1 MGQVVTIG
9 LDIAKSVFQVHGIDA
24 EGAVVIRQK
33 LTRARL
39 LPFFAK
45 LEPCLVG
52 IEACGASHHWAR
64 ELIKLGHEARLMP
77 PSYVKPYLKRQK
89 NDMADAEAIC
99 EAVTRPTMRFVPVKS
114 PEQQGVMVLHRT
126 RLVLTRQRTQ
136 LSNAIRGHMAEFGLT
151 AAIGREG
158 LGKLIAVILDGADE
172 RVTREARVCLTMLVD
187 QLRLVNLQIL
197 ENDRLIRTNARAT
210 EAGRRLM
217 EIPGV
222 GPLLASAMVA
232 AVADPAAFKTG
243 RNLAAWMGLVPRQNS
258 SGGKERL
265 GGITKQGDRYLRQLL
280 VVGALAVVRY
290 AQRNGTRRPWLVQ
303 LLARRTP
310 KVAAVALANKNARMI
325 WAIMTSGERYRE
337 PLPA

>member
-9 LDIAKSVFQVHGIDA
+9 LDIAKSVFQVHGVDA
-24 EGAVVIRQK
+24 EGVVVIRQK

-64 ELIKLGHEARLMP
+64 ELISLGHETRLMP

-126 RLVLTRQRTQ
+126 RLVMTRQRTQ

-172 RVTREARVCLTMLVD
+172 RVTREARVCLNMLVD

-210 EAGRRLM
+210 EVGRRLM

-232 AVADPAAFKTG
+232 AVADPTAFKTG
-243 RNLAAWMGLVPRQNS
+243 RNLAAWIGLVPRQNS

-265 GGITKQGDRYLRQLL
+265 GGITKQGDRYLRQML

-290 AQRNGTRRPWLVQ
+290 AQRNGTRRPWLLQ